1 MKLTRNEIIPK
12 NIQLAVTKISFKNS
26 AKNQAMWD
34 KLLDP
39 LNEQISTN
47 DTLEDIRN
55 SEQIKATKAS
65 YKELGKDPSRF
76 RPSSDA
82 LWRRVVKGKGLYQ
95 INALVDL
102 NNYLSLKY
110 KMPFGSYDLN
120 KVSGDI
126 NLTKGES
133 GASYAGI
140 GKSDINIENLLVLA
154 DDDGPFG
161 SPTSDSTR
169 AMISDDTVSG
179 LVVGYLFGVSLD
191 DAAELQKG
199 VVDVVGRFLDDAV
212 VLEQDLI

>member
-1 MKLTRNEIIPK
+1 MKITRDEIIPK

-34 KLLDP
+34 ELLDP

-55 SEQIKATKAS
+55 SEQIKATKAG
-65 YKELGKDPSRF
+65 YKELGKGPSRF

-110 KMPFGSYDLN
+110 KMPFGSYDLD
-120 KVSGDI
+120 KISGDI
-126 NLTKGES
+126 TLTKGES

-140 GKSDINIENLLVLA
+140 GKSDIYIENLLVLA

-179 LVVGYLFGVSLD
+179 LMVGYLFGFSSAD
-191 DAAELQKG
+191 ITELQDG
-199 VVDVVGRFLDDAV
+199 VVDVVGRFLDDGAV
-212 VLEQDLI
+212 LSQDLI

>member
-1 MKLTRNEIIPK
+1 MKITRDDIIPK

-34 KLLDP
+34 ELLDP
-39 LNEQISTN
+39 LNDQINAN

-55 SEQIKATKAS
+55 SERIKATKAG

-95 INALVDL
+95 INTLVDL

-110 KMPFGSYDLN
+110 KMPFGSYDLD
-120 KVSGDI
+120 KVNGDI
-126 NLTKGES
+126 TLTKGSS
-133 GASYAGI
+133 GATYAGI

-161 SPTSDSTR
+161 SPTSDSTK
-169 AMISDDTVSG
+169 AMISDDTVSA
-179 LVVGYLFGVSLD
+179 LMVGYLFGFEK
-191 DAAELQKG
+191 AEIAELQSE
-199 VVDVVGRFLDDAV
+199 VADVVGRFLNDAV